1 MKSLTKPSK
10 LLKMLRYCSLK
21 ETQTC
26 YEQRSD
32 VLDNQCKKKLPKAR
46 KSSKIGPDQKILVF
60 AFV

>member
-1 MKSLTKPSK
+1 
-10 LLKMLRYCSLK
+10 MLRYCSLK

-46 KSSKIGPDQKILVF
+46 KSSKIGPDQKILVS